1 MTIDTEQITAPE
13 DAAAELACPLCEYDL
28 RSLIEPRCP
37 ECGYR
42 FTWEEI
48 RDPTRRLHPYLFE
61 HHPERSAWSFVR
73 TLLGGLR
80 PRRFWRQLKPQQPAN
95 PRRLALYWVLV
106 LAIVLP
112 GLLAMCVTVAVQM
125 DAHHRRSRVLI
136 AKLWLAPGREQ
147 ELTRWE
153 GELFR
158 AFGTRTI
165 HEYFQSHLPLFPSG
179 WFVWRLVHHAYP
191 RFVLTSLVLV
201 ALWPVATVMGMR
213 LMLWVSVRRAR
224 VRPIHL
230 ARCAVHAADIGA
242 WYFLALGIVAAL
254 LAAEGLAGGYSA
266 YLPTPGSNGFRLL
279 IGSNVALLVAFP
291 VACYRLI
298 IASRTYLRLPH
309 AGVVVVLTQLVIVL
323 VMIMAVHFAE
333 RLL

>member
-1 MTIDTEQITAPE
+1 MTIQSEQPAAPAG
-13 DAAAELACPLCEYDL
+13 AAAEVACPLCEYDL
-28 RSLIEPRCP
+28 RGLAEPRCP

-61 HHPERSAWSFVR
+61 HHPERNAWSFIR

-80 PRRFWRQLKPQQPAN
+80 PRRFWQRLAPQQPAN

-106 LAIVLP
+106 LASGLP
-112 GLLAMCVTVAVQM
+112 ALLTVCLTVAVQM

-136 AKLWLAPGREQ
+136 AKSFLAPGKEE
-147 ELTRWE
+147 ELARWE

-165 HEYFQSHLPLFPSG
+165 HQYFQRHLPLFPSG
-179 WFVWRLVHHAYP
+179 WFVWRVVDHTYP

-201 ALWPVATVMGMR
+201 ALWPGVTVIGMR

-230 ARCAVHAADIGA
+230 ARCAVHAADVGA
-242 WYFLALGIVAAL
+242 WYFLGVGIVAAL

-266 YLPTPGSNGFRLL
+266 YLPRPGSNGFRLL
-279 IGSNVALLVAFP
+279 IASNVALLLTFL

-298 IASRTYLRLPH
+298 VASRTYLRLPH

-323 VMIMAVHFAE
+323 VLIMAVEFVG